1 MANQAAIVREVE
13 KEMTAVLDGTQMRR
27 LHEALER
34 ALLGCREPL
43 DNDALLQRFL
53 DAKALEGCSVRTLR
67 YYAFTLNG
75 FTSSLGKPLQSVT
88 TEDVRDYLALCRK
101 RGNAGNVTIDNI
113 RRIISSMFS
122 WLEAEEYVYKNP
134 VRRIKKIRST
144 KTVKPVI
151 SDEALEAIR
160 DGCANRR
167 DRAIVDLLSSTGM
180 RVGELVRLKR
190 ADIDFE
196 RRECIVHG
204 KGDKERKVYF
214 DARTKIHL
222 HEYLLERRDSN
233 EALFVSL
240 TAPYRA
246 LEISGVETRIRELGL
261 KTVQERLHPHKFRR
275 TLATRAIDKGMP
287 IEQVQLLL
295 GHSKIETTLCYAQVD
310 QQNVKR
316 SHAKYIS

>member
-1 MANQAAIVREVE
+1 MSNQAAVIREVE
-13 KEMTAVLDGTQMRR
+13 QEMAAVLDGVQMRR

-34 ALLGCREPL
+34 ALLGSREPL
-43 DNDALLQRFL
+43 DNCELLQKFL
-53 DAKALEGCSVRTLR
+53 DAKALEGCSARTLR

-75 FTSSLGKPLQSVT
+75 FTAGLAKPFQCVT
-88 TEDVRDYLALCRK
+88 TADVRDYLALCRK
-101 RGNAGNVTIDNI
+101 RGRAGNVTIDNV
-113 RRIISSMFS
+113 RRIVSSMFS

-144 KTVKPVI
+144 KAVKPVI
-151 SDEALEAIR
+151 SDESLEAIR
-160 DGCANRR
+160 DGCSNCR
-167 DRAIVDLLSSTGM
+167 DRAIVDLFSSTGM
-180 RVGELVRLKR
+180 RVGELVRLR
-190 ADIDFE
+190 RSDIDFE

-222 HEYLLERRDSN
+222 YEYLQERHDSN

-240 TAPYRA
+240 AAPYKA

-261 KTVQERLHPHKFRR
+261 KTVDERLHPHKFRR

>member
-1 MANQAAIVREVE
+1 MFNQATIVREIE
-13 KEMTAVLDGTQMRR
+13 KEMATILDGSQMRK

-34 ALLGCREPL
+34 NVFGNHEPL
-43 DNDALLQRFL
+43 DNATLLQKFI
-53 DAKALEGCSVRTLR
+53 DAKSIEGCSERTIR
-67 YYAFTLNG
+67 YYTFTLNG
-75 FTSSLGKPLQSVT
+75 FIATLEKPLQAVAT
-88 TEDVRDYLALCRK
+88 ADVRDYLAACRDK
-101 RGNAGNVTIDNI
+101 GKAGNVTIDNV

-122 WLEAEEYVYKNP
+122 WLETEEYVYKNP
-134 VRRIKKIRST
+134 VRRIKKIKST
-144 KTVKPVI
+144 KAVKPVI
-151 SDEALEAIR
+151 SDEALEIIR
-160 DGCANRR
+160 DGCTNSR
-167 DRAIVDLLSSTGM
+167 DLAIVDLLTSTGM
-180 RVGELVRLKR
+180 RVGELVKLKR
-190 ADIDFE
+190 DDIDFE

-222 HEYLLERRDSN
+222 SEYLLDRTDDN
-233 EALFVSL
+233 ESLFVSL
-240 TAPYRA
+240 SAPHKT
-246 LEISGVETRIRELGL
+246 LKISGVETRIRELGI
-261 KTVQERLHPHKFRR
+261 KAVNERLHPHKFRR